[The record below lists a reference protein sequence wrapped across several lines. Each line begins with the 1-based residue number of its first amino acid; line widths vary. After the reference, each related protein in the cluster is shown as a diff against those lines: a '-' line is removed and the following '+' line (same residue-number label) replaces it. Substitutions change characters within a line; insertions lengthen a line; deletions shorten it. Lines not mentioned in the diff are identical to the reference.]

1 MHARHRELE
10 QQVLQER
17 KEKAKLVL
25 KIEEMQAVI
34 EQGERETKE
43 ALAMVDHLGSQASV
57 SAAQKLAALLQSSA
71 IELRET
77 RRQLEEE
84 KKKTS
89 QLRCAQKQLGQFTK
103 EGERGRALLGT
114 FPDGGSR
121 ASPAH
126 SLSDVADIFH
136 WNGPAPPYTLESV
149 TL

>member
-1 MHARHRELE
+1 LHARHRELE

-17 KEKAKLVL
+17 KEKEKLVH
-25 KIEEMQAVI
+25 KIEDMQAVI

-89 QLRCAQKQLGQFTK
+89 QLRGEQEQLIE
-103 EGERGRALLGT
+103 EGERVRASLGI
-114 FPDGGSR
+114 FHNGGSG

-126 SLSDVADIFH
+126 LLSDVADIFR
-136 WNGPAPPYTLESV
+136 WNGPAPSYTLESV

>member
-1 MHARHRELE
+1 MHARNRELE

-17 KEKAKLVL
+17 KEKAKLVH
-25 KIEEMQAVI
+25 KIEDMQAVI

-84 KKKTS
+84 KKITS
-89 QLRCAQKQLGQFTK
+89 QMRGEQEQLIEK
-103 EGERGRALLGT
+103 EGERLRASLGT
-114 FPDGGSR
+114 FHHGRSR

-126 SLSDVADIFH
+126 LLSDVADIFR